1 MCGLVDRM
9 NDSLEEKLL
18 KQQKELVRDCKDER
32 VRSGNISIRDGID
45 HGIRIGQV
53 ESSSDRYLQRWLRA
67 CARLGF
73 QLTPKGSPN

>member
-32 VRSGNISIRDGID
+32 VRSGNISIRDVYD
-45 HGIRIGQV
+45 SFTSQ
-53 ESSSDRYLQRWLRA
+53 
-67 CARLGF
+67 
-73 QLTPKGSPN
+73 